1 MTTTHDTDTV
11 STQEGYELREVD
23 PRTIRDNPD
32 NARKPKANREALA
45 ASIRS
50 LGVLQPPL
58 VREEADGTLVLVA
71 GERRK
76 YSAIAAGLDTIPV
89 HVRHGMSAV
98 HQVAGMLVEN
108 HDREDLTPV
117 EFAAGIQQLAG
128 MEGVTTKAITEMTG
142 VKAAE
147 VKKAVKVASSEVAS
161 AVAERHGL
169 TLDQA
174 VVLAEFEDDKGAV
187 ILLTQ
192 TALKVPEQW
201 PHVVRQLRQERDDA
215 KAVAALTAE
224 LEAAGTKVVEL
235 RNDYWL
241 PQGAVWLDELTPPE
255 GRKQVTEAQHRG
267 CPGHA
272 AAVVDGDEGYEVAYL
287 CLDAESN
294 GHTSQFHVLGSTGS
308 GTAKSE
314 SGGMTDEQKAERKTV
329 IANNK
334 AWPLST
340 EVRREFVGTLLARKT
355 APKGMLRYVTVA
367 ILSDPALPNLGDDS
381 ALAGLVGQESDGP
394 YWSHQVGRALVAQA
408 SDARLPLVLFAQVA
422 SAVEAS
428 NKDKGAWRRPGESL
442 AHYLGYL
449 VECGYGLSDVEQLVV
464 TKAAGQAAED
474 EGDTE

>member
-1 MTTTHDTDTV
+1 MTTTHDTTTA
-11 STQEGYELREVD
+11 STQKGYELREVD

-32 NARKPKANREALA
+32 NARKPKANREGLA

-76 YSAIAAGLDTIPV
+76 YSAIAAGLATIPV

-117 EFAAGIQQLAG
+117 EFAGGIQQLAG

-192 TALKVPEQW
+192 TAAQDPRAAGPTWSASSDKTATTPE
-201 PHVVRQLRQERDDA
+201 
-215 KAVAALTAE
+215 AVAALTAE
-224 LEAAGTKVVEL
+224 LEAGRDQGGRAAQRLLAPRGCRLAGRADAPRGT
-235 RNDYWL
+235 
-241 PQGAVWLDELTPPE
+241 QG
-255 GRKQVTEAQHRG
+255 GHRG
-267 CPGHA
+267 PAPGMPRPRRRGGRA
-272 AAVVDGDEGYEVAYL
+272 ATTGYEVAL
-287 CLDAESN
+287 
-294 GHTSQFHVLGSTGS
+294 
-308 GTAKSE
+308 
-314 SGGMTDEQKAERKTV
+314 
-329 IANNK
+329 
-334 AWPLST
+334 PLP
-340 EVRREFVGTLLARKT
+340 RRRGQRPHQPVPR
-355 APKGMLRYVTVA
+355 P
-367 ILSDPALPNLGDDS
+367 GDDRV
-381 ALAGLVGQESDGP
+381 GHGQERVGWNDRRAE
-394 YWSHQVGRALVAQA
+394 GRAQGGDRQQQGV
-408 SDARLPLVLFAQVA
+408 
-422 SAVEAS
+422 
-428 NKDKGAWRRPGESL
+428 
-442 AHYLGYL
+442 
-449 VECGYGLSDVEQLVV
+449 
-464 TKAAGQAAED
+464 AAGD
-474 EGDTE
+474 RGPS